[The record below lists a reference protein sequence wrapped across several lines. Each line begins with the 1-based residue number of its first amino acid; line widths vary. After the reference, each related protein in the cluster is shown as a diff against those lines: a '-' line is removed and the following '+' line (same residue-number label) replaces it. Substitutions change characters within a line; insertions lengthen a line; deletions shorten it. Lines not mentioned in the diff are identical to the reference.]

1 MATVKQIQYRLGQ
14 ARKTLT
20 KLTKGLVS
28 AKAKVKK
35 LEAQLKRAKA
45 VEKARPK
52 KKARSRPKAKSRK
65 ARPKARRKARPKA
78 KRRTAARRRR

>member
-14 ARKTLT
+14 AKKTLT
-20 KLTKGLVS
+20 KLTRGLAS

-35 LEAQLKRAKA
+35 LEAQLKRARA

-52 KKARSRPKAKSRK
+52 KKARPKAKAK
-65 ARPKARRKARPKA
+65 RKARPKA
-78 KRRTAARRRR
+78 KAKRKTVARRRR